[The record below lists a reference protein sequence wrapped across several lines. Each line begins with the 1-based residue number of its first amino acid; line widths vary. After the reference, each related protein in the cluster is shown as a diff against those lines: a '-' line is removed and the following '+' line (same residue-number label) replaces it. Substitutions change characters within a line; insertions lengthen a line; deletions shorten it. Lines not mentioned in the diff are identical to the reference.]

1 VTRRQRIDLALLLI
15 IRRAERDA
23 GVRGQSPAAEADA
36 LMAGTAPH
44 TPPAPAP
51 PTAGT

>member
-1 VTRRQRIDLALLLI
+1 MTRRQRIDLALLLI

-23 GVRGQSPAAEADA
+23 AVRGPSRVAEPGAPTASTTPSA
-36 LMAGTAPH
+36 L
-44 TPPAPAP
+44 PPQAP